1 MHGLRLFSDVSA
13 RGNAAPSLL
22 HGYASHTETD
32 HAASRLLPL
41 ILHPDEKSGTTH
53 NCSKIHEGNADN
65 NSYFHDAD
73 IVSYEA
79 QPDASQYP
87 EYIHKILHPTSVSSI
102 SSKRRIIR
110 YHNFKSFHLRILTVQ
125 TAPFPIIARTLHP
138 KKYFRTFLYFSIS
151 ALFYNLNDIRQ
162 FIIIKYNQKFFFN
175 QMQNFF

>member
-87 EYIHKILHPTSVSSI
+87 EYMLTSHKNPTLAQLCL
-102 SSKRRIIR
+102 KFREE
-110 YHNFKSFHLRILTVQ
+110 NTFQ
-125 TAPFPIIARTLHP
+125 TA
-138 KKYFRTFLYFSIS
+138 
-151 ALFYNLNDIRQ
+151 
-162 FIIIKYNQKFFFN
+162 
-175 QMQNFF
+175 

>member
-79 QPDASQYP
+79 QPELRNILNTFIKFFIPLLFPQQELFFMLS
-87 EYIHKILHPTSVSSI
+87 YINFFQ
-102 SSKRRIIR
+102 RRIIR

-125 TAPFPIIARTLHP
+125 TAPFPIIARTYIEKIFSDIFIL
-138 KKYFRTFLYFSIS
+138 LYIS
-151 ALFYNLNDIRQ
+151 TVL
-162 FIIIKYNQKFFFN
+162 
-175 QMQNFF
+175 

>member
-73 IVSYEA
+73 IV
-79 QPDASQYP
+79 
-87 EYIHKILHPTSVSSI
+87 HTKHNRMLRNIL
-102 SSKRRIIR
+102 
-110 YHNFKSFHLRILTVQ
+110 N
-125 TAPFPIIARTLHP
+125 
-138 KKYFRTFLYFSIS
+138 TFI
-151 ALFYNLNDIRQ
+151 
-162 FIIIKYNQKFFFN
+162 KFFIPLLFP
-175 QMQNFF
+175 QQELFFMLSYINFFQTSNHSIP

>member
-87 EYIHKILHPTSVSSI
+87 EYIHKILHPISVSSTGTLLYA
-102 SSKRRIIR
+102 SKRRIIR

-125 TAPFPIIARTLHP
+125 TAPFPIIART
-138 KKYFRTFLYFSIS
+138 
-151 ALFYNLNDIRQ
+151 
-162 FIIIKYNQKFFFN
+162 
-175 QMQNFF
+175 

>member
-87 EYIHKILHPTSVSSI
+87 EYIL
-102 SSKRRIIR
+102 
-110 YHNFKSFHLRILTVQ
+110 
-125 TAPFPIIARTLHP
+125 FPQQE
-138 KKYFRTFLYFSIS
+138 
-151 ALFYNLNDIRQ
+151 LFFMLSYI
-162 FIIIKYNQKFFFN
+162 
-175 QMQNFF
+175 NFFQTSNHSIP

>member
-87 EYIHKILHPTSVSSI
+87 EYIHKILHPTSVSSTGTIPNSYFMLI
-102 SSKRRIIR
+102 SPRIIITER
-110 YHNFKSFHLRILTVQ
+110 
-125 TAPFPIIARTLHP
+125 
-138 KKYFRTFLYFSIS
+138 
-151 ALFYNLNDIRQ
+151 LFYLALDKREHSLLLTNFYFLSCFFCNTLF
-162 FIIIKYNQKFFFN
+162 FINFEKRKINQIYYRKHQKSKN
-175 QMQNFF
+175 YVTPV

>member
-32 HAASRLLPL
+32 HEASRLLPL

-53 NCSKIHEGNADN
+53 NCSKIHEDNADN

-73 IVSYEA
+73 IISYEA

-87 EYIHKILHPTSVSSI
+87 EYIHKILHPISVSSTGTLLYAFLYKILPNVESFDTII
-102 SSKRRIIR
+102 SSLSTSG
-110 YHNFKSFHLRILTVQ
+110 FS
-125 TAPFPIIARTLHP
+125 
-138 KKYFRTFLYFSIS
+138 LY
-151 ALFYNLNDIRQ
+151 RQ
-162 FIIIKYNQKFFFN
+162 LLSLL
-175 QMQNFF
+175 

>member
-87 EYIHKILHPTSVSSI
+87 EYIHKILHPTSVSS
-102 SSKRRIIR
+102 
-110 YHNFKSFHLRILTVQ
+110 TG
-125 TAPFPIIARTLHP
+125 TLI
-138 KKYFRTFLYFSIS
+138 YASL
-151 ALFYNLNDIRQ
+151 L
-162 FIIIKYNQKFFFN
+162 
-175 QMQNFF
+175 